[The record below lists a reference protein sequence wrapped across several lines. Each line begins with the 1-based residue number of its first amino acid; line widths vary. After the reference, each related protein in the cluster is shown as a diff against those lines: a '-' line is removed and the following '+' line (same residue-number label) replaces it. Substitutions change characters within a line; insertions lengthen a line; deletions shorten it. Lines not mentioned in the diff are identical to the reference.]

1 MQAQAGLVN
10 CTKPEM
16 ACVIP
21 VYTAAKHV
29 LHCATCSCTAFQ
41 RSCNCKKTSQLPSDV
56 EKQMYVSACLAA
68 VYTQMFCSLCPHF
81 TPGLKLSL
89 IMLHTFEVASGLLS
103 EKFSSLWELLRAQFV
118 LNCVC
123 CIVLY
128 CTYLRVLQLCLS
140 RACMLKCL
148 SLLLEC
154 AYLTVW
160 HCHGDLQKEP
170 SCHRKRMTVSE
181 QIR

>member
-16 ACVIP
+16 ACVTA

-29 LHCATCSCTAFQ
+29 LHCATCFCKAFQ
-41 RSCNCKKTSQLPSDV
+41 RRCNCKKTSQLPSDV

-68 VYTQMFCSLCPHF
+68 VYTQLFCSLCSHF

-89 IMLHTFEVASGLLS
+89 IMLHAFEVASELLS
-103 EKFSSLWELLRAQFV
+103 EKFSSLWELLRTQFA

-123 CIVLY
+123 CIVYAAAHTWESFSFVSAGLACSNASY
-128 CTYLRVLQLCLS
+128 SPSNVLTWQYGIVMVIC
-140 RACMLKCL
+140 RK
-148 SLLLEC
+148 SLLAIEKQWLS
-154 AYLTVW
+154 
-160 HCHGDLQKEP
+160 QNK
-170 SCHRKRMTVSE
+170 
-181 QIR
+181 